1 MSREELGPAP
11 GASRPGALLSA
22 DGWVPFVASFLSRLY
37 LGLVFSLALIALL
50 PHLLG
55 WHGTVVQSGSMEPH
69 ISAGDVVLAGTLDDG
84 APVPLGTVVEFTSP
98 ASAEPSGV
106 EKTRLHRIVAGNPD
120 GTFVTAGDANTDNDS
135 TPLAREQITGQ
146 ARLLIPMIG
155 LPGLWLAHHDLPSLA
170 LWSVGTLLA
179 IAISVFT
186 TRTRTRDG
194 KGTSTGGDDPGNDGH
209 RPPVGASPRTG
220 MRTGMRTGAALGIV
234 AALIGLASVGPSA
247 FSSAAFTASAANTSN
262 TFAAAADWTPPTVT
276 LANPGASVQA
286 VVVLTADASDAQ
298 SGIRIVRIDY
308 ASAGTTAWTPIC
320 TATTPPYTCSWN
332 TGGIPDG
339 AYTLRAV
346 ATNGIDLT
354 TTSSEVATRVANAFT
369 VVLAD
374 PGEVQRGTVI
384 LATALSGSGT
394 RNYSVRVEY
403 SPAGADRWSALCTN
417 LVAPYDCAWNTTGF
431 ANDYYDLRAVAT
443 SGNTTVHS
451 ETLSDI
457 LTDNSPPSVSVADP
471 GTPLSGTRTLTATA
485 VDAHSGIA
493 QTQIQYA
500 RSGTTTWTT
509 VCAVD
514 TAPYSCRL
522 DTTTLPYGTYGFRA
536 IATDAAGNST
546 VSAVVPNRLV
556 DNTIASVSVEDPGAY
571 LTGTARLTASANS
584 TAGIS
589 RVRIQT
595 APAGTA
601 TWTTRCTLVA
611 APYSCD
617 WDTRSVVDGLYD
629 LRAVLTDTAGRE
641 TISAVVAQRRVDN
654 SPLRGTD
661 IQTTS
666 TANTPGTAGPGDSLV
681 FTYSQPINPATVT
694 PNWNGAALPVTVRL
708 RDGSLVGLDSASD
721 TVDVQRSGAAVN
733 LGSVNLRQNYVRN
746 RRTVTF
752 NATMTATN
760 VVTNGV
766 PRTVVTVTLGTAAT
780 GAGNL
785 RTTGTPAVMIWTPS
799 TTVATPT
806 GIRSSATPATESGAG
821 DRDF

>member
-1 MSREELGPAP
+1 MGREELGPAP
-11 GASRPGALLSA
+11 DASRPGALLSA
-22 DGWVPFVASFLSRLY
+22 DGWVAFVVSFLSRLY

-50 PHLLG
+50 PNLLG

-69 ISAGDVVLAGTLDDG
+69 ISAGDVVLAGTPDDD
-84 APVPLGTVVEFTSP
+84 APVALGTVVEFTSP

-120 GTFVTAGDANTDNDS
+120 GTFVTAGDANTDTDS

-155 LPGLWLAHHDLPSLA
+155 LPGLWLAHHDFPSLA

-179 IAISVFT
+179 LAISVFT

-194 KGTSTGGDDPGNDGH
+194 KGTSAGGNDPGNGGT
-209 RPPVGASPRTG
+209 PPPAGASRQAG
-220 MRTGMRTGAALGIV
+220 MQAGAALGIL
-234 AALIGLASVGPSA
+234 AALIALASVPPGA

-276 LANPGASVQA
+276 LADPGAPVQA
-286 VVVLTADASDAQ
+286 GVTLTADAADAQ
-298 SGIRIVRIDY
+298 SGIRSVRIDY
-308 ASAGTTAWTPIC
+308 ASAGTTAWTTIC

-332 TGGIPDG
+332 TGGTPDG

-346 ATNGIDLT
+346 ATNGIDLV
-354 TTSSEVATRVANAFT
+354 TSSEVATRVANAFT

-374 PGEVQRGTVI
+374 PGEVQRGTVN

-417 LVAPYDCAWNTTGF
+417 LVAPYDCAWTTTGF

-451 ETLSDI
+451 ETLTDI
-457 LTDNSPPSVSVADP
+457 LTDNSPPSVTMTDP

-500 RSGTTTWTT
+500 RSGTATWTT

-522 DTTTLPYGTYGFRA
+522 DTTTLPYGIYGFRA
-536 IATDAAGNST
+536 IATDIAGNST
-546 VSAVVPNRLV
+546 TSAAVSNRLV

-571 LTGTARLTASANS
+571 LTGTARLNASANS
-584 TAGIS
+584 TVGIS

-595 APAGTA
+595 APSGTA

-611 APYSCD
+611 TPYSCD

-641 TISAVVAQRRVDN
+641 TISALVAQRRVDN

-666 TANTPGTAGPGDSLV
+666 TTTTPGTAGPGDSMV
-681 FTYSQPINPATVT
+681 FTYSQPVNPATVT
-694 PNWNGAALPVTVRL
+694 PTWNGAALPVTVRL
-708 RDGSLVGLDSASD
+708 RDGSLVGLDGSGD
-721 TVDVQRSGAAVN
+721 TIDVQRSGAAVN

-752 NATMTATN
+752 NATMTATS
-760 VVTNGV
+760 VIINGG

-785 RTTGTPAVMIWTPS
+785 RTTGTPAAMIWTPS

-806 GIRSSATPATESGAG
+806 GIRSSNTPATESGAV